1 MLLRFSMIIKVV
13 KLEGKSRTTSEN
25 IKAEKIR
32 DKENRC
38 DEDWAVVE
46 ILGAHLIL
54 ARHP

>member
-1 MLLRFSMIIKVV
+1 MIIKVV

-46 ILGAHLIL
+46 ILGALLIL